1 MLDDFQLVLQIV
13 EENKVEWGT
22 DFIVPCHLSPEISAV
37 DMEIRWFKETDC
49 VCLYKNRQVT
59 EGMSYKGRVNLFT
72 EELDRGNVSL
82 QLRDIGQSDMG
93 DYFCQVISTDRTA
106 EITIRVGLLQGGSRN
121 RNTGKGALVG
131 AALGVGAMVAAAV
144 VTAAGAGAGAVVA
157 GAGAVVAAVGAG
169 AGAGA
174 GTGAV
179 VAGAGAVV
187 AAAGAAAGAAGA
199 FFFKR
204 KFLKPVMI
212 QKTWSKEE
220 RKKMTES
227 SSLAQRR
234 NSKELIS
241 PNFSVK
247 PSQKQE

>member
-1 MLDDFQLVLQIV
+1 MAEANENDFQLVLQTV

-22 DFIVPCHLSPEISAV
+22 DFIVTCQLSPEISAV

-82 QLRDIGQSDMG
+82 QLRDIGQSDVG
-93 DYFCQVISTDRTA
+93 DYLCQVISTDKTE
-106 EITIRVGLLQGGSRN
+106 EITIRLELLQGGFRN
-121 RNTGKGALVG
+121 RDTGKGALLG
-131 AALGVGAMVAAAV
+131 AALGVGAMVAATV

-157 GAGAVVAAVGAG
+157 GAGAMVAAAG
-169 AGAGA
+169 AAAGT

-187 AAAGAAAGAAGA
+187 AAVGAAAGAYI
-199 FFFKR
+199 FNPKI
-204 KFLKPVMI
+204 LKLYVI
-212 QKTWSKEE
+212 QRTWSKEE
-220 RKKMTES
+220 RKKMTKS
-227 SSLAQRR
+227 YSLAQRR
-234 NSKELIS
+234 NSKEIPPEL
-241 PNFSVK
+241 SVK
-247 PSQKQE
+247 LSQKQE